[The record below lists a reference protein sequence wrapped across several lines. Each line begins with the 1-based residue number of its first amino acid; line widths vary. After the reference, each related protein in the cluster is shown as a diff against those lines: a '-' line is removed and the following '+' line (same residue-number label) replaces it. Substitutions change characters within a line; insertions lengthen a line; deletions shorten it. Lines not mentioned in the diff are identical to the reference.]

1 MTMAYPL
8 SPSRA
13 LLHPVWLGS
22 LAVLALNDHVL
33 KGSGLVPEVLTGK
46 LSDVAGML
54 VAPLLLAVL
63 LRVRRRETWI
73 ACHVAVG
80 AVFGAIQLSA
90 SAAAGWSGLMG
101 LLGFPWV
108 ITMDATDLLVLPVL
122 ALSAWGF
129 VPAMRRAARTNARRS
144 AECGVAVVG
153 LMCSA
158 ATSDVDDCCNGGDC
172 CEPQP
177 FEDTGDVWEE
187 EPPQLPDIEADL
199 SINNATGRDQVIRI
213 RSLRPDVQI
222 DCEAVVE
229 APGAL
234 LRSSLFAPATTWTL
248 PADANV
254 AVQEHAPG
262 QAPCYAAWVEA
273 DALPPAL
280 LFWNDGNPPV
290 SLVPAFGSTGGE
302 GELRLTGSAEEGMAL
317 SGILDVQFAPEPRE
331 PEEAGSCAAQPDE
344 NRVGWSTPVPWG
356 PAIVEAVE
364 PGVDGCL
371 GIDLRRAEDHV
382 ETWYLCVPATSFAF
396 ELGTEIDLR
405 PLVLA
410 DGFEIA
416 SLDELG
422 EELALPR
429 LTVTAG
435 STPPSMPGL
444 ELAALPL
451 YDCELSSESSCGS
464 AERPMSVVIGGPELE
479 AVELH
484 AGAEPTRLVA
494 VDYELEVT
502 VAHAQER
509 FVLDPACAQGP
520 DMLGLDIEMII
531 AELPVPQ

>member
-1 MTMAYPL
+1 MAYPL
-8 SPSRA
+8 NPSRA

-33 KGSGLVPEVLTGK
+33 KGSGLVPEALTGK

-63 LRVRRRETWI
+63 LRVRRRQTWV

-90 SAAAGWSGLMG
+90 SAAAGWSALMG
-101 LLGFPWV
+101 LVGFPWV

-129 VPAMRRAARTNARRS
+129 LPAMRRAARTNARRS

-158 ATSDVDDCCNGGDC
+158 ATSDVDDCCDGGDC

-177 FEDTGDVWEE
+177 IEDTGDVWEE

-199 SINNATGRDQVIRI
+199 SIHNATGGEQIIRI
-213 RSLRPDVQI
+213 RSLRTDVEI
-222 DCEAVVE
+222 DCEAVAE

-234 LRSSLFAPATTWTL
+234 LRSSLFQPATTWTL
-248 PADANV
+248 PVDANV
-254 AVQEHAPG
+254 AVIDHDPG

-280 LFWNDGNPPV
+280 LFWNDGTPPIRF
-290 SLVPAFGSTGGE
+290 VPAFGPTGGD
-302 GELRLTGSAEEGMAL
+302 GELQLLGTAEEGMTLAG
-317 SGILDVQFAPEPRE
+317 SLDVQFAPEPRE
-331 PEEAGSCAAQPDE
+331 PEEGGSCAAQPDE
-344 NRVGWSTPVPWG
+344 SRVGWSTPVPWG
-356 PAIVEAVE
+356 PAIVEAIE

-405 PLVLA
+405 PLSQA
-410 DGFEIA
+410 DGFELA
-416 SLDELG
+416 ALDELG
-422 EELALPR
+422 DELAVPR

-435 STPPSMPGL
+435 EVLPSIQGL
-444 ELAALPL
+444 ELAVLPL
-451 YDCELSSESSCGS
+451 YDCELASEPRCGS
-464 AERPMSVVIGGPELE
+464 VERPMSVVIGGPEFE

-484 AGAEPTRLVA
+484 AAAEPTRLVA
-494 VDYELEVT
+494 ADRELEVT

-520 DMLGLDIEMII
+520 DGLGLDLEMVV
-531 AELPVPQ
+531 AQLPVPE